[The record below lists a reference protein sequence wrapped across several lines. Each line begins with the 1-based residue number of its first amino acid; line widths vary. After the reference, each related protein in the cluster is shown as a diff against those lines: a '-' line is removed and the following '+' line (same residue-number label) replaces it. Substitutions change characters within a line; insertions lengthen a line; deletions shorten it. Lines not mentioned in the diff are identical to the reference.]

1 MARLLFARLNN
12 IKIKPIYSFLYTM
25 EVQNWLFAAEYSE
38 KYNTLPPSQQ
48 REAVKRL
55 TTRRRNPLTPEQCL
69 EPTPDIAAVLEA
81 VFNAYNN
88 KKLRSKASSATR
100 RATLSKP
107 EPEILEPEILEPESE
122 VSIVCEQPDSEPVES
137 FVQPPEVP
145 EIVQP
150 MQVKR
155 SKPIPIPVQ
164 VVVPKKSLPASSGL
178 ASMLRGRAR

>member
-1 MARLLFARLNN
+1 M
-12 IKIKPIYSFLYTM
+12 
-25 EVQNWLFAAEYSE
+25 
-38 KYNTLPPSQQ
+38 
-48 REAVKRL
+48 
-55 TTRRRNPLTPEQCL
+55 
-69 EPTPDIAAVLEA
+69 LEA

-107 EPEILEPEILEPESE
+107 EPEVPEIPEPEICE
-122 VSIVCEQPDSEPVES
+122 VSIVCEQPESEPVES

-150 MQVKR
+150 VQPLVKR
-155 SKPIPIPVQ
+155 SKPIPIQRP
-164 VVVPKKSLPASSGL
+164 VVVAKKSLPSSGL